1 VMDHLEIKGNQVHL
15 GHLVTG
21 ALLEYLDQLDPLE
34 AEDRWGLKENVV
46 ILENQAKKVH
56 QDHQAS
62 KAQLGQLVQEEKE
75 EKRVPWENLAHL
87 DSQVDLVIRVHQEL
101 LEVWVLLEDLDCRD
115 NPVRQVHQGL
125 LVKEVQEVSRDLKVW
140 LDLLV

>member
-1 VMDHLEIKGNQVHL
+1 MVHLEIKGNQVRL
-15 GHLVTG
+15 AHLVTG

-34 AEDRWGLKENVV
+34 AEDRWGHKENVV

-56 QDHQAS
+56 RDHQAS

-101 LEVWVLLEDLDCRD
+101 LEVWVLLEDLDCR
-115 NPVRQVHQGL
+115 
-125 LVKEVQEVSRDLKVW
+125 
-140 LDLLV
+140 

>member
-1 VMDHLEIKGNQVHL
+1 MVHLEIKGNQVRL
-15 GHLVTG
+15 AHLVTG

-101 LEVWVLLEDLDCRD
+101 LEVWVLPEDLDCR
-115 NPVRQVHQGL
+115 
-125 LVKEVQEVSRDLKVW
+125 
-140 LDLLV
+140 